1 MTTYATEIIYCTET
15 HDYAMYLGG
24 ELVGFARTYDDADK
38 TLAELTADLTSGA
51 LLQPP
56 YAALLDDQSADHQP
70 LHIGTGH
77 YIRLEIDPCE
87 VCDEPATVTVRISR
101 EPTPLRLCRDCYST
115 MWDNNEEITVSW
127 EADFDPEPQ
136 PPYTALLDAAGS
148 PEPDPPPPVPP
159 GQGGDDPERGP
170 YSDEEWAADC
180 AAAHA
185 LGSGPPVWWELLA
198 ASPIAPDASPFQ
210 SPPAGGD
217 AASAAGPCD
226 VSNCGQPGTTVWLGR
241 WPAYPV
247 RLCRAHKA
255 VA

>member
-1 MTTYATEIIYCTET
+1 MDSKTHYRTELYRKEIAYDREV
-15 HDYAMYLGG
+15 HDYAMYLDG
-24 ELVGFARTYDDADK
+24 ELVGFAHTYHEA
-38 TLAELTADLTSGA
+38 
-51 LLQPP
+51 
-56 YAALLDDQSADHQP
+56 
-70 LHIGTGH
+70 
-77 YIRLEIDPCE
+77 
-87 VCDEPATVTVRISR
+87 
-101 EPTPLRLCRDCYST
+101 
-115 MWDNNEEITVSW
+115 EITLDQLVFELLSG
-127 EADFDPEPQ
+127 EYFYA
-136 PPYTALLDAAGS
+136 ALLDAAGN

-198 ASPIAPDASPFQ
+198 ASPIAPDASPLQ
-210 SPPAGGD
+210 PSPPAGGD
-217 AASAAGPCD
+217 AANAAGPCD
-226 VSNCGQPGTTVWLGR
+226 MTGCTQPGATVWLGR